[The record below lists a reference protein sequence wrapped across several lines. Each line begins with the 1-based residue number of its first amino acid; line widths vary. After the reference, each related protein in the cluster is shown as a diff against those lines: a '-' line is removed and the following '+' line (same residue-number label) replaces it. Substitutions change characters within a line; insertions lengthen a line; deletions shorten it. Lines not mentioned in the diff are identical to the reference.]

1 VIEVVATETFS
12 EWFMEC
18 SAAETDAIV
27 RVVALLQEKG
37 ADLRRPHSDK
47 LKDSRIDLREL
58 RANAPNAT
66 IRILYAFDPI
76 RQAVLLVGGDKRGE
90 KRFYKRMIP
99 LAERLFAEYLLEVK

>member
-1 VIEVVATETFS
+1 
-12 EWFMEC
+12 MEC

-47 LKDSRIDLREL
+47 LKDARIDLREL
-58 RANAPNAT
+58 RVNAPNPT